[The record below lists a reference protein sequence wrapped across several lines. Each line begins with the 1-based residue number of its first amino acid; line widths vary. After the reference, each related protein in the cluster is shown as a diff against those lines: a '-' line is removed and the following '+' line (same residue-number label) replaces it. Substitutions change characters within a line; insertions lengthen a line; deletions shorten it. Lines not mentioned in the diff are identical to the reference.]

1 MQDARRTQADPDDPR
16 RTRAQLRVE
25 AALEWLWQ
33 SVGTERLEQLGSE
46 LEAEAAGLPV
56 AERRGR
62 AA

>member
-1 MQDARRTQADPDDPR
+1 MRDERRTQADPDDPR

-33 SVGTERLEQLGSE
+33 SVGTERLEQIGSE
-46 LEAEAAGLPV
+46 LEAEAARMPV
-56 AERRGR
+56 SERRDR

>member
-1 MQDARRTQADPDDPR
+1 MTDTRRTQADPDNSR

-25 AALEWLWQ
+25 AALEWLWR

-46 LEAEAAGLPV
+46 LEAEAAGLV
-56 AERRGR
+56 VDRRDR